1 MEKRECLSY
10 SHSMVLGLK
19 DKEIHHA
26 GLQEVTMQQTSFLA
40 RGDEPGLAAAV
51 GRAPLCSL
59 IVHL

>member
-1 MEKRECLSY
+1 MEKRECLNY

-26 GLQEVTMQQTSFLA
+26 RLQEVKMQQTSSLA
-40 RGDEPGLAAAV
+40 GGDVPGLAAAA